1 VTTGLIT
8 GLLGLYPYP
17 SVAEV
22 VVWLAYAIP
31 MLVYVL
37 WPQRR
42 PVRDSHRSPAP
53 LEVT

>member
-31 MLVYVL
+31 MLAYVL
-37 WPQRR
+37 WPQRSR
-42 PVRDSHRSPAP
+42 ARDRDRSTTPVQA
-53 LEVT
+53 T